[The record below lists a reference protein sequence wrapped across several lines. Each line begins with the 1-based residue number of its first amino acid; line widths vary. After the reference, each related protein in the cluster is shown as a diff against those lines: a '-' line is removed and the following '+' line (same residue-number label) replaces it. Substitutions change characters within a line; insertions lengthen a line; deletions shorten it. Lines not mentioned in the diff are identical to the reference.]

1 MPSYPAFRDCYH
13 PPRRRLQAYRLA
25 YLQSIDLKDPD
36 RLDDAAVRY
45 LALLRAPRL
54 IVRPLVIK
62 LSMVGFR
69 PLVIMLPMVG
79 IHVGEEL
86 CGYMKEQQPLEL
98 TKEKVVEPLG
108 RRLPRSAVV
117 YHPLSKA
124 QTGKS
129 GTTNDTVMLGLD
141 GKAAYVFTK
150 TLTALHA
157 AARPVK
163 FLFALLTLA
172 TCELARAESARRCG
186 LSELGLTPR
195 SRRHGTAS
203 HALLLNA
210 LDEKKLQVR
219 ICVKCAEIVR
229 LHEKSRKLQ
238 RPGEPCSRPSTRPPT
253 RFSPSSTS

>member
-1 MPSYPAFRDCYH
+1 MAC
-13 PPRRRLQAYRLA
+13 
-25 YLQSIDLKDPD
+25 LQSIDLKDPD

-62 LSMVGFR
+62 LSMVGLR

-86 CGYMKEQQPLEL
+86 RGYMKEQHPLEP

-141 GKAAYVFTK
+141 GKAASVFTK
-150 TLTALHA
+150 TSTALHA

-186 LSELGLTPR
+186 LSELRLAPR
-195 SRRHGTAS
+195 SRRHGSAF
-203 HALLLNA
+203 HAL
-210 LDEKKLQVR
+210 R
-219 ICVKCAEIVR
+219 
-229 LHEKSRKLQ
+229 LQ
-238 RPGEPCSRPSTRPPT
+238 RSRRSA
-253 RFSPSSTS
+253 